1 MSVLVQNAA
10 LCCPRTAEKR
20 ACAMNGG
27 HTRAKKA
34 AVYYR
39 KRANVRPAGEAGA
52 LYNKSSTNGIIEL
65 KRKRI

>member
-1 MSVLVQNAA
+1 MSVRVQNAA

-27 HTRAKKA
+27 HTRAEKA

-39 KRANVRPAGEAGA
+39 KRADVRPVEEAGA

-65 KRKRI
+65 KRKCI